1 MNIDQVEQ
9 NDGVRF
15 TWNTWAGTSA
25 DARANLHVPIG
36 CLLSPLL
43 PNPPVV
49 DRQYITCHH
58 CKAAINPY
66 CTLDY
71 NSNLWTC
78 AFCLQRNTLQYQN
91 LPETQQ
97 TTIECRNPTPNPRYI
112 PTFIFVVDTTCTSE
126 ELEEVKSMLTMVV
139 SLLPPTT
146 RVGLITFGRC
156 VTVHNLKSDSDCL
169 LAVSFGNKVNIED
182 CELSLITIL
191 ESIQIDNFPIPSNQ
205 RSKRATGAAID
216 VAQNMLKGCNIAGHI
231 IALVSGPC
239 TDGPGKLCHQDIIN
253 ENAPNMEKA
262 TKYYN
267 EIATKLI
274 QNESACSVFG
284 CSMDQ
289 TGLLEMRSLYE
300 QTGGIAYYF
309 EDYTHPSLKDTF
321 MKMFDGCVWKSKI
334 SVDVQTCK
342 EMKVCGALGA
352 LTSANKKTSSVSTTQ
367 IAVGGT
373 SGWKSSVALKNVTY
387 AFIFDISNP
396 QTNPNYREGEA
407 GMIQFKTEYYDE
419 IGRLCTR
426 ITTVSR
432 LWTVPSVEGFDKL
445 AAGFDQEAAATLMAR
460 YAVYKAENEDTRDAI
475 RWLDRSLIKLCQRF
489 GDYRKDDPSSFKL
502 ASNFSIYPQF
512 LFHLRRSHFLQVF
525 NSTPDE
531 TSVFRAALVR
541 ETVNNTLTMIQPTL
555 DRYRYGEQSQPV
567 LLSLSSVKEDE
578 ILLLDTYFYVVVF
591 RGNTVAQWMKQNLEE
606 QPQYVG
612 LGDFFK
618 LPELDANELTSKRIP
633 SPRIYVCNQYSGNQ
647 RFLMTILDPAVAPGQ
662 NKNDLIFTEDVNL
675 GTFLNHLKQLA
686 VKDSA

>member
-126 ELEEVKSMLTMVV
+126 ELEEVK
-139 SLLPPTT
+139 
-146 RVGLITFGRC
+146 
-156 VTVHNLKSDSDCL
+156 NDSDCL
-169 LAVSFGNKVNIED
+169 LAVSFGNKVNSAMDVQMALPISPNVNEYILPVED

-239 TDGPGKLCHQDIIN
+239 TDGPGKTVGLSLNEHIRCHQDIIN

-267 EIATKLI
+267 EIAAKLI

-309 EDYTHPSLKDTF
+309 EDYMHPSLKDTF

-475 RWLDRSLIKLCQRF
+475 RWLDRN
-489 GDYRKDDPSSFKL
+489 DPSSFKL

-531 TSVFRAALVR
+531 TSVFRAALIR